1 MEHVHSD
8 HSRDA
13 AVEGKNQGLNRYVC
27 PMHPHITSDH
37 PGRCPECGMK
47 LELLP
52 GASHGPHDESHH
64 AVGDFKRRFWVSAGI
79 TVPIL
84 LLSPMIQEWMGL
96 GLLLQ
101 FKSDSYLLFIL
112 STIIFAYG
120 GFPFLQGL
128 YHELKA
134 LKPGMMTL
142 IGLAISI
149 AYFYSSL
156 VVFGL
161 PGSVFFWELATLID
175 LMLLGHW
182 IEMKSV
188 MGASDALEQ
197 LAKVMPASAHK
208 VLPDGSI
215 VDVKLN
221 ELSPGDRVLVRPG
234 EKIPADGMVI
244 EGEAF
249 VDESML
255 TGESKPVSKKPG
267 SAVIGGSIDGD
278 GSITVQVEKAGSQS
292 FIAQVIRLVQ
302 AAQQSKSKTQDLA
315 DRAALWLTFI
325 AVGCGLA
332 TLVAWLGVLKADF
345 AFALERMVT
354 VMVITCPH
362 ALGLAIPLVIAVSTS
377 LSARMGLLIRNRVA
391 FEKARNIEAVIFDKT
406 GTLTAGSF
414 GITDVLIT
422 DAAIQKE
429 ILLSYAASIESHS
442 SHPIAKAIAAS
453 GSRPSTVTN
462 FRSVPGAG
470 AEGRVNGALVRV
482 VSPVYVRGV
491 LNLPLDPR
499 IVQLQSGGKTVVVVV
514 IDDRL
519 AGAVALSDVVRPES
533 KPAVAA
539 LKRMGIQCIMLTG
552 DDTRVAEQVAKA
564 LGIDE
569 YFAQVLPE
577 QKALKV
583 KEVQSRG
590 LVVAMVGDGI
600 NDAPALAQSDVG
612 IAIGAGTDVA
622 IQTADIV
629 LVRSNPMDV
638 TAVIKLARATFRKMV
653 ENLLWATG
661 YNAVAIP
668 LAAGVLYSSG
678 ISLSPAMGAVL
689 MSISTIV
696 VAINARMLG
705 RSLRGGGDNF
715 VNELSDSR

>member
-1 MEHVHSD
+1 
-8 HSRDA
+8 
-13 AVEGKNQGLNRYVC
+13 
-27 PMHPHITSDH
+27 
-37 PGRCPECGMK
+37 MK
-47 LELLP
+47 LEILP
-52 GASHGPHDESHH
+52 GPGHGAHDDSHH
-64 AVGDFKRRFWVSAGI
+64 AVGDFRRRFWVSAVM
-79 TVPIL
+79 TVPVL
-84 LLSPMIQEWMGL
+84 LLSPMIQEWIGL
-96 GLLLQ
+96 GTLLH
-101 FKSDSYLLFIL
+101 FTGDTYILFTL
-112 STIIFAYG
+112 STMIFVYG
-120 GFPFLQGL
+120 GLPFLQGL
-128 YHELKA
+128 YHEIKA
-134 LKPGMMTL
+134 HNPGMMTL

-182 IEMKSV
+182 IEMNSV
-188 MGASDALEQ
+188 RGASDALEQ
-197 LAKVMPASAHK
+197 LARVMPATAHK
-208 VLPDGSI
+208 VLPDGSM
-215 VDVKLN
+215 VEVKLA
-221 ELSPGDRVLVRPG
+221 ELSPGDRVLVKPG
-234 EKIPADGMVI
+234 ERIPADGKVV

-278 GSITVQVEKAGSQS
+278 GSITVHIQRAGSES

-302 AAQQSKSKTQDLA
+302 AAQESKSKTQELA

-325 AVGCGLA
+325 AVGCGLV

-377 LSARMGLLIRNRVA
+377 LSARMGLLIRNRAA
-391 FEKARNIEAVIFDKT
+391 FEKARNIQAVIFDKT
-406 GTLTAGSF
+406 GTLTAGLF
-414 GITDVLIT
+414 AITDVLTIE
-422 DAAIQKE
+422 AGIQE
-429 ILLSYAASIESHS
+429 ETLVSYAAAIESHS

-453 GSRPSTVTN
+453 ASRPSAVDN
-462 FRSVPGAG
+462 FRSIPGAG
-470 AEGRVNGALVRV
+470 AEGRVNGASVSVL
-482 VSPVYVRGV
+482 SPVYVSEH
-491 LNLPLDPR
+491 LNLSLDPR
-499 IVQLQSGGKTVVVVV
+499 MASLQKEGKTLVVVL
-514 IDDRL
+514 IDGRI
-519 AGAVALSDVVRPES
+519 AGAIALADVVRPES
-533 KPAVAA
+533 KPAVSA
-539 LKRMGIQCIMLTG
+539 LRQMGIRCIMLTG
-552 DDTRVAEQVAKA
+552 DGKTVAEQVAGK

-569 YFAQVLPE
+569 YFAEVFPAD
-577 QKALKV
+577 KAMKV

-600 NDAPALAQSDVG
+600 NDAPALAQADVG

-638 TAVIKLARATFRKMV
+638 IAVINLARATYRKMV

-678 ISLSPAMGAVL
+678 IWLSPASGAVL

-696 VAINARMLG
+696 VAFNARLLG
-705 RSLRGGGDNF
+705 KRSVTN
-715 VNELSDSR
+715 V